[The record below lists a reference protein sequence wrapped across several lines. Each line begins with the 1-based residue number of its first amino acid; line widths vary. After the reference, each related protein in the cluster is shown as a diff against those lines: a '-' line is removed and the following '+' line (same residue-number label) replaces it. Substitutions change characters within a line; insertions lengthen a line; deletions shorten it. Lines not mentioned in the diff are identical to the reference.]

1 MYNSTGIT
9 GFRYRAS
16 SYAQNVWD
24 TYLYE
29 KNLQGDIVAV
39 YDSNGAK
46 KISYTYDAWGN
57 FTVTYHNGASESTL
71 NNPFTYRGY

>member
-1 MYNSTGIT
+1 MAEETNGNVTLYMYNSTGII

-39 YDSNGAK
+39 YDSNTGRFIK
-46 KISYTYDAWGN
+46 K
-57 FTVTYHNGASESTL
+57 V
-71 NNPFTYRGY
+71 